1 MAEQQMTEQALVYVQ
16 QKKQQKRPRFSTSK
30 ILLSLLFVVL
40 ALVFVFPLYW
50 MVVSSLR
57 PDGRVFVDAFQ
68 IFPTELS
75 LDSYRN
81 LFAEEPY
88 GRWIFNSIIQT
99 GGFAFMALFLCTTGG
114 YALAKFK
121 FRFRNLLFVLILVSQ
136 MIPFHLLIVSLFL
149 MIVRF
154 GMVETY
160 WGAII
165 PLAASPIGIFFVR
178 QYMLSIDDEM
188 LNAARVD
195 GANEYQI
202 FWSIVLPNARPAIAT
217 LFILFSLEYWNNL
230 LWPLIVFRQ
239 AENMP
244 LAVGITRLVNQYR
257 QDYDLVMAGST
268 LATLPIIFLFLFL
281 RRQVMEGLAATGT
294 GMK

>member
-1 MAEQQMTEQALVYVQ
+1 MAERTVETLYTKAGQRN
-16 QKKQQKRPRFSTSK
+16 KKRFRTDK
-30 ILLSLLFVVL
+30 VLLTGFFIIL
-40 ALVFVFPLYW
+40 ALIFVFPLYW

-57 PDGRVFVDAFQ
+57 PDGRIFVDAFNL
-68 IFPTELS
+68 FPTQLS
-75 LDSYRN
+75 FDSYRN
-81 LFAEEPY
+81 LFEQEPF
-88 GRWIFNSIIQT
+88 GRWILNSILQT
-99 GGFAFMALFLCTTGG
+99 GGFAITALFLCTTGG
-114 YALAKFK
+114 YALAKFR
-121 FRFRNLLFVLILVSQ
+121 FRGRNLLFMLILVSQ

-149 MIVRF
+149 MIIQM
-154 GMVETY
+154 GLVENY
-160 WGAII
+160 FGAII
-165 PLAASPIGIFFVR
+165 PIAASPIGIFFVR
-178 QYMLSIDDEM
+178 QYMLSIDNEM

-202 FWSIVLPNARPAIAT
+202 FYMIVLPNARPAIAT

-244 LAVGITRLVNQYR
+244 LAVGITRLINQYR
-257 QDYDLVMAGST
+257 QSYDLVMAGST
-268 LATLPIIFLFLFL
+268 LATLPIIVLFLFL

>member
-1 MAEQQMTEQALVYVQ
+1 MAEHASDTLLLRA
-16 QKKQQKRPRFSTSK
+16 KRRPNTRVRVNK
-30 ILLSLLFVVL
+30 ILLTLFFVVL
-40 ALVFVFPLYW
+40 TIGFIFPLYW
-50 MVVSSLR
+50 MVISSLR
-57 PDGRVFVDAFQ
+57 PDGRIFVDAFDL
-68 IFPTELS
+68 FPSALS
-75 LDSYRN
+75 IDSYRT
-81 LFAEEPY
+81 LFEEEPF
-88 GRWIFNSIIQT
+88 GRWIINSVVQT
-99 GGFAFMALFLCTTGG
+99 GGFAITALFLCTTGG

-121 FRFRNLLFVLILVSQ
+121 FRGRNLLFILILVSQ

-149 MIVRF
+149 MIIQL
-154 GMVETY
+154 GLVENY
-160 WGAII
+160 FGAII
-165 PLAASPIGIFFVR
+165 PIAASPIGIFFVR

-202 FWSIVLPNARPAIAT
+202 FFSVVLPNARPAIAT

-244 LAVGITRLVNQYR
+244 LAVGITRLINQY
-257 QDYDLVMAGST
+257 QQSYDLVMAGST
-268 LATLPIIFLFLFL
+268 LATLPIIVLFLFL

>member
-1 MAEQQMTEQALVYVQ
+1 MTVIHTTNPHNRSRRRVD
-16 QKKQQKRPRFSTSK
+16 KV
-30 ILLSLLFVVL
+30 LLTLLFIVIAGL
-40 ALVFVFPLYW
+40 FVFPLYW
-50 MVVSSLR
+50 MVISSLR
-57 PDGRVFVDAFQ
+57 PDGRVFVDAMELVPGQ
-68 IFPTELS
+68 IA
-75 LDSYRN
+75 LDSYHN
-81 LFAEEPY
+81 LFQEEPF
-88 GRWIFNSIIQT
+88 GRWIWNSITQT
-99 GGFAFMALFLCTTGG
+99 TGFAIISLILCTTGG
-114 YALAKFK
+114 YALAKFD

-149 MIVRF
+149 MIIQL

-165 PLAASPIGIFFVR
+165 PLAASPIGIFFIR
-178 QYMLSIDDEM
+178 QYMLSIEDEL

-202 FWSIVLPNARPAIAT
+202 FFYVVLPNARPAIAT

-244 LAVGITRLVNQYR
+244 LAVGLARLVNQYESS
-257 QDYDLVMAGST
+257 YDLVMAGST
-268 LATLPIIFLFLFL
+268 LATLPIIILFLFL
-281 RRQVMEGLAATGT
+281 RRQIMEGLAATGT

>member
-1 MAEQQMTEQALVYVQ
+1 MATQTTSNTRNRVGS
-16 QKKQQKRPRFSTSK
+16 KQQIRLTWVAVT
-30 ILLSLLFVVL
+30 LLFVLL
-40 ALVFVFPLYW
+40 ALLFVFPLYW

-57 PDGRVFVDAFQ
+57 PEGRIFVDAMEVVPSK
-68 IFPTELS
+68 IS

-88 GRWIFNSIIQT
+88 EQWIINSLTQT
-99 GGFAFMALFLCTTGG
+99 AGFAFMATFLCTTGG

-121 FRFRNLLFVLILVSQ
+121 FPFRNVLFVLILVSQ

-149 MIVRF
+149 LIIEF
-154 GMVETY
+154 GLVETY

-165 PLAASPIGIFFVR
+165 PLAASPIGIFFMR
-178 QYMLSIDDEM
+178 QYLLALDDEM

-202 FWSIVLPNARPAIAT
+202 FLRVVLPNCRPALAT
-217 LFILFSLEYWNNL
+217 LLILFSLEYWNNL
-230 LWPLIVFRQ
+230 LWPLIVFRKT
-239 AENMP
+239 EHMP
-244 LAVGITRLVNQYR
+244 LTVGLSRLVDQYS
-257 QDYDLVMAGST
+257 QQFDLVMAGAT
-268 LATLPIIFLFLFL
+268 LATIPLVLLFLLL
-281 RRQVMEGLAATGT
+281 RRQVMEGIAATGT

>member
-1 MAEQQMTEQALVYVQ
+1 MATQASGYIEQ
-16 QKKQQKRPRFSTSK
+16 SK
-30 ILLSLLFVVL
+30 MGARRQSRLTGVFMLFLFIFLAILFL
-40 ALVFVFPLYW
+40 FPLYW
-50 MVVSSLR
+50 MVISSLR
-57 PDGRVFVDAFQ
+57 PEGRIFVDALE
-68 IFPTELS
+68 IFPKELS
-75 LDSYRN
+75 LDSYHN
-81 LFAEEPY
+81 LFEEEPF
-88 GRWIFNSIIQT
+88 GMWIYNSIVQT
-99 GGFAFMALFLCTTGG
+99 AGFSIMALILCTTGG

-121 FRFRNLLFVLILVSQ
+121 FRFRNLLFILILVSQ

-149 MIVRF
+149 MIIQL

-160 WGAII
+160 LGAIV
-165 PLAASPIGIFFVR
+165 PLAASPIGIFFIR

-202 FWSIVLPNARPAIAT
+202 FFMVVLPNARPAIAT

-244 LAVGITRLVNQYR
+244 LAVGITRLINQY
-257 QDYDLVMAGST
+257 QQSYDLVMAGST
-268 LATLPIIFLFLFL
+268 LATLPVIILFLFL
-281 RRQVMEGLAATGT
+281 RKQVMQGLAATGT
-294 GMK
+294 GVK

>member
-1 MAEQQMTEQALVYVQ
+1 MAVA
-16 QKKQQKRPRFSTSK
+16 
-30 ILLSLLFVVL
+30 
-40 ALVFVFPLYW
+40 FVFPLYW
-50 MVVSSLR
+50 MVISSLR
-57 PDGRVFVDAFQ
+57 PEGRIFVDAFN
-68 IFPTELS
+68 IFPSQLS

-81 LFAEEPY
+81 LFAQEPY
-88 GRWIFNSIIQT
+88 GRWILNSILQT
-99 GGFAFMALFLCTTGG
+99 GGFAFTALFLCTTSG

-121 FRFRNLLFVLILVSQ
+121 FRGRNLLFLLIIISQ

-149 MIVRF
+149 MIIQL
-154 GMVETY
+154 GLVENY
-160 WGAII
+160 FGAII
-165 PLAASPIGIFFVR
+165 PIAASPIGLFFVR

-202 FWSIVLPNARPAIAT
+202 FFSIVLPNARPAIAT

-239 AENMP
+239 ADNMP
-244 LAVGITRLVNQYR
+244 LAVGITRLINQYR
-257 QDYDLVMAGST
+257 QSYDLVMAGST
-268 LATLPIIFLFLFL
+268 LATLPIIVLFLFL

>member
-1 MAEQQMTEQALVYVQ
+1 MTQQLTAEQTSVYT
-16 QKKQQKRPRFSTSK
+16 QKRQRLPWLSTSK
-30 ILLSLLFVVL
+30 VLWTLLFVLL

-68 IFPTELS
+68 IIPTTLS
-75 LDSYRN
+75 LDSYYR
-81 LFAEEPY
+81 LFEQEPY
-88 GRWIFNSIIQT
+88 GRWIYNSIVQT
-99 GGFAFMALFLCTTGG
+99 GGFALTALVLCTTGG
-114 YALAKFK
+114 YALAKFR
-121 FRFRNLLFVLILVSQ
+121 FPFRNALFVLILVSQ

-160 WGAII
+160 LGAII

-178 QYMLSIDDEM
+178 QYMLSIDDEL

-268 LATLPIIFLFLFL
+268 LATLPIIILFLFL
-281 RRQVMEGLAATGT
+281 RRQVMEGLASTGT

>member
-1 MAEQQMTEQALVYVQ
+1 MAEQASTKLILRSNVRA
-16 QKKQQKRPRFSTSK
+16 KPRINASK
-30 ILLSLLFVVL
+30 IFMTLFFVVL
-40 ALVFVFPLYW
+40 TIAFIFPLYW
-50 MVVSSLR
+50 MVISSLR
-57 PDGRVFVDAFQ
+57 PEGRIFVDAFDL
-68 IFPTELS
+68 FPSALS

-81 LFAEEPY
+81 LFSQEPF
-88 GRWIFNSIIQT
+88 GRWIINSIVQT
-99 GGFAFMALFLCTTGG
+99 GGFAITALFLCTTGG

-121 FRFRNLLFVLILVSQ
+121 FRGRNLLFMLILLSQ

-149 MIVRF
+149 MIIQL
-154 GMVETY
+154 GLVETY

-165 PLAASPIGIFFVR
+165 PIAASPIGIFFFR

-202 FWSIVLPNARPAIAT
+202 FLSIVLPNARPALAT

-230 LWPLIVFRQ
+230 LWPLIVFRE

-244 LAVGITRLVNQYR
+244 LAVGITRLINQYR
-257 QDYDLVMAGST
+257 QSYDLVMAGST
-268 LATLPIIFLFLFL
+268 LATIPIIILFLFL

>member
-1 MAEQQMTEQALVYVQ
+1 MATRSTDYARINIGSKRQARLTRISMT
-16 QKKQQKRPRFSTSK
+16 
-30 ILLSLLFVVL
+30 LLFVFM
-40 ALVFVFPLYW
+40 ALLFFFPLYW
-50 MVVSSLR
+50 MVISSLR
-57 PDGRVFVDAFQ
+57 PEGRVFVDAMEV
-68 IFPTELS
+68 FPTRLS
-75 LDSYRN
+75 LDSYRD
-81 LFAEEPY
+81 LFAEEPFEI
-88 GRWIFNSIIQT
+88 WIANSIKQT
-99 GGFAFMALFLCTTGG
+99 VGFAIMAMFLCTTGG

-121 FRFRNLLFVLILVSQ
+121 FPFRNLLFVLILVSQ

-149 MIVRF
+149 MIIEF

-165 PLAASPIGIFFVR
+165 PLAASPIGIFFMR
-178 QYMLSIDDEM
+178 QYLLSIDDEL

-195 GANEYQI
+195 GANEYQT
-202 FWSIVLPNARPAIAT
+202 FLYVVLPNARPAIAT

-244 LAVGITRLVNQYR
+244 LTVGISRLVNQYS
-257 QDYDLVMAGST
+257 QEYDLVMAGST
-268 LATLPIIFLFLFL
+268 LATIPLIVLFLLL
-281 RRQVMEGLAATGT
+281 RRQVMEGIAATGT

>member
-1 MAEQQMTEQALVYVQ
+1 MAAQASDTMLLRA
-16 QKKQQKRPRFSTSK
+16 KQRPNTRVRINK
-30 ILLSLLFVVL
+30 ILLTLFFIVL
-40 ALVFVFPLYW
+40 TIGFVFPLYW
-50 MVVSSLR
+50 MVISSLR
-57 PDGRVFVDAFQ
+57 PEGRIFVDAFEL
-68 IFPTELS
+68 IPSELS

-81 LFAEEPY
+81 LFEQEPY
-88 GRWIFNSIIQT
+88 GRWIVNSIVQT
-99 GGFAFMALFLCTTGG
+99 GGFAITALFLCTTGG
-114 YALAKFK
+114 YALAKFR
-121 FRFRNLLFVLILVSQ
+121 FRGRNLLFVLILVSQ

-149 MIVRF
+149 MIIQL
-154 GMVETY
+154 GLVENY
-160 WGAII
+160 FGAII
-165 PLAASPIGIFFVR
+165 PIAASPIGIFFVR

-202 FWSIVLPNARPAIAT
+202 FFSVVLPNARPAIAT

-244 LAVGITRLVNQYR
+244 LAVGITRLINQYR
-257 QDYDLVMAGST
+257 QSYDLVMAGST
-268 LATLPIIFLFLFL
+268 LATIPIIILFLFL

>member
-1 MAEQQMTEQALVYVQ
+1 MTEQVSVYVSQ
-16 QKKQQKRPRFSTSK
+16 TGRLVRPRFSASK
-30 ILLSLLFVVL
+30 ILLTLLFVLL
-40 ALVFVFPLYW
+40 AFIFVFPLYW
-50 MVVSSLR
+50 MVISSLR

-68 IFPTELS
+68 LIPTELS
-75 LDSYRN
+75 LDSYN
-81 LFAEEPY
+81 TLFEEEPY
-88 GRWIFNSIIQT
+88 GRWFLNSIVQT
-99 GGFAFMALFLCTTGG
+99 AGFAITAVFLCTTGG
-114 YALAKFK
+114 YALAKFR

-149 MIVRF
+149 MIIRL
-154 GMVETY
+154 GLVETY

-165 PLAASPIGIFFVR
+165 PIAASPIGLFFFR

-195 GANEYQI
+195 GASEYQI
-202 FWSIVLPNARPAIAT
+202 FWSVVLPNARPAIAT

-244 LAVGITRLVNQYR
+244 LAVGIARLVNQYR
-257 QDYDLVMAGST
+257 TSYDLVMAGST
-268 LATLPIIFLFLFL
+268 LATLPIIILFLFL
-281 RRQVMEGLAATGT
+281 RRQVMAGLAATGT

>member
-1 MAEQQMTEQALVYVQ
+1 MT
-16 QKKQQKRPRFSTSK
+16 
-30 ILLSLLFVVL
+30 LLFVVL
-40 ALVFVFPLYW
+40 AIGFIFPLYW

-57 PDGRVFVDAFQ
+57 PGGRIFVDAFEL
-68 IFPTELS
+68 FPSMLS
-75 LDSYRN
+75 LDSYQT
-81 LFAEEPY
+81 LFEEEPF
-88 GRWIFNSIIQT
+88 GRWILNSVLQT
-99 GGFAFMALFLCTTGG
+99 AGFAFTALFLCTTAG
-114 YALAKFK
+114 YALAKFR
-121 FRFRNLLFVLILVSQ
+121 FRGRNLLFILILVSQ

-149 MIVRF
+149 LIIQL
-154 GMVETY
+154 GMVESY
-160 WGAII
+160 LGAII
-165 PLAASPIGIFFVR
+165 PIAASPIGIFFVR
-178 QYMLSIDDEM
+178 QYMLSIDDEL

-202 FWSIVLPNARPAIAT
+202 FWSIVLPNSRPAVAT

-244 LAVGITRLVNQYR
+244 LAVGISRLINQYQ

-268 LATLPIIFLFLFL
+268 LATLPIVFLFLFL

>member
-1 MAEQQMTEQALVYVQ
+1 MAEQVANPLLVRSQ
-16 QKKQQKRPRFSTSK
+16 PRPSARFPITK
-30 ILLSLLFVVL
+30 ILMTLFFVVL
-40 ALVFVFPLYW
+40 AIGFIFPLYW

-57 PDGRVFVDAFQ
+57 PNGRIFVDAFDL
-68 IFPTELS
+68 FPTQLS

-81 LFAEEPY
+81 LFASEPF
-88 GRWIFNSIIQT
+88 GRWIFNSVVQT
-99 GGFAFMALFLCTTGG
+99 AGYAVTALFLCTTGG
-114 YALAKFK
+114 YALAKFR
-121 FRFRNLLFVLILVSQ
+121 FRGRNLLFMLILVSQ

-149 MIVRF
+149 MIIQL
-154 GMVETY
+154 GLVENY
-160 WGAII
+160 FGAII

-244 LAVGITRLVNQYR
+244 LAVGISRLINQY
-257 QDYDLVMAGST
+257 QQSYDLVMAGST
-268 LATLPIIFLFLFL
+268 LATLPIIVLFLFL
-281 RRQVMEGLAATGT
+281 RRQVMEGLASTGT

>member
-1 MAEQQMTEQALVYVQ
+1 MAVKTSDQMRVSI
-16 QKKQQKRPRFSTSK
+16 KPRPNYRVRVNK
-30 ILLSLLFVVL
+30 ILLTLFFILLTIGFI
-40 ALVFVFPLYW
+40 FPLYW

-57 PDGRVFVDAFQ
+57 PDGRIFVDAFDLL
-68 IFPTELS
+68 PSALS
-75 LDSYRN
+75 LDSYRT
-81 LFAEEPY
+81 LFEEEPF
-88 GRWIFNSIIQT
+88 GRWMLNSVLQT
-99 GGFAFMALFLCTTGG
+99 GGFAITALFLCTTGG

-121 FRFRNLLFVLILVSQ
+121 FRGRNLLFMLILVSQ

-149 MIVRF
+149 MIIQL
-154 GMVETY
+154 GLVENY
-160 WGAII
+160 FGAII
-165 PLAASPIGIFFVR
+165 PIAASPIGIFFVR

-202 FWSIVLPNARPAIAT
+202 FWSVVLPNARPAIAT
-217 LFILFSLEYWNNL
+217 LFILFSLDYWNNL

-244 LAVGITRLVNQYR
+244 LAVGITRLINQYR
-257 QDYDLVMAGST
+257 QSYDLVMAGST
-268 LATLPIIFLFLFL
+268 LATIPIIILFLFL